1 MPGSTAN
8 YALPYQQVGDSPNG
22 AQGQQNLAQA
32 VDAVLTRMDT
42 VSTTTVFTA
51 GGSFAKPTGCRYV
64 KVRLVGGGGGGG
76 VGFTTAAGQGSAGG
90 GGGGGGYAEE
100 TIPASSLTASTT
112 VTVGA
117 GGLGANP
124 PTAGGSSAFGAFL
137 SATGGGAGTSMSPI
151 TNGTSDGGQGG
162 AGTGGSINIDG
173 QDGDVGRVGAG
184 EPQPARGGSSQLGAG
199 GRQGT
204 NVNTAVGAIGQ
215 AYGGGGAGGA
225 CRPVFGPALGGNGT
239 QGVVIVEAYF

>member
-1 MPGSTAN
+1 MPGSTTN
-8 YALPYQQVGDSPNG
+8 YAIPYQQAGDSPNG
-22 AQGQQNLAQA
+22 AQGQQNLATA
-32 VDAVLTRMDT
+32 VDTVLARMDT

-51 GGSFAKPTGCRYV
+51 GGTFTKPTGCRYV
-64 KVRLVGGGGGGG
+64 KVRLVGGGGGGA
-76 VGFTTAAGQGSAGG
+76 VGFSTAAGQGTAGG

-112 VTVGA
+112 VTVGS
-117 GGLGANP
+117 GGVGANP
-124 PTAGGSSAFGAFL
+124 PTAGGTTSFGAFL
-137 SATGGGAGTSMSPI
+137 SATGGQPGVSSSPA
-151 TNGTSDGGQGG
+151 TASVSDGGQGG
-162 AGTGGSINIDG
+162 VGTGGSINIDG
-173 QDGDVGRVGAG
+173 EDGDVGRVAAG
-184 EPQPARGGSSQLGAG
+184 EPQPARGGASQLGAG